1 MKRIF
6 LFLATNIAILLVLS
20 ITLRLLGIERILDEE
35 GVGLDVGGLLA
46 FAAVFGM
53 GGSFISLALSK
64 WTAKRLTGAQV
75 IAAPRNAAEAWLVE
89 AVRQHATRAGIGMPE
104 VAVYDSPD
112 PNAFATGMNRA
123 RKLESAPRLVI
134 RRHPPHERGGR

>member
-6 LFLATNIAILLVLS
+6 LFLATNIAIMLVLS

-35 GVGLDVGGLLA
+35 GVGLDMGGLLA

-75 IAAPRNAAEAWLVE
+75 IAEPRNAAEAWLV
-89 AVRQHATRAGIGMPE
+89 
-104 VAVYDSPD
+104 
-112 PNAFATGMNRA
+112 
-123 RKLESAPRLVI
+123 
-134 RRHPPHERGGR
+134 